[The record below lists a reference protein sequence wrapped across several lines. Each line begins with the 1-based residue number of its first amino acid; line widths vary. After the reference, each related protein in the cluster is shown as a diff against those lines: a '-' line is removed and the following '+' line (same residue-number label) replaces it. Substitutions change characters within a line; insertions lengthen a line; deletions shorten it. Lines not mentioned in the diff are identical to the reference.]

1 MEFKGYNLIAVIDN
15 FQEEW
20 WSELESVIKEQDVND
35 VAKWIN
41 DRAGRDPEFMED
53 LPVCDEIV
61 AENNDYII
69 TYTDCGM
76 CEQVMLYEK
85 VNEEDVKNESK

>member
-1 MEFKGYNLIAVIDN
+1 MECKGYNLIAVIDN

-20 WSELESVIKEQDVND
+20 WSELESVMKTQDVND

-53 LPVCDEIV
+53 LPVYDEIV
-61 AENNDYII
+61 MEDVDYII
-69 TYTDCGM
+69 MYTDCGM

-85 VNEEDVKNESK
+85 VYKEDVKDESK

>member
-20 WSELESVIKEQDVND
+20 WSELESVMKEQDVDD

-53 LPVCDEIV
+53 LPVYDEIV
-61 AENNDYII
+61 AENNDYVI

-85 VNEEDVKNESK
+85 VYKEDVKDESK

>member
-20 WSELESVIKEQDVND
+20 WSELESVMKTQDVND

-53 LPVCDEIV
+53 LPVYDEIV
-61 AENNDYII
+61 AENNDYVI

-76 CEQVMLYEK
+76 CGQVMLYEK
-85 VNEEDVKNESK
+85 VDEEDVKDESK

>member
-1 MEFKGYNLIAVIDN
+1 MECKGYNLIAVIDN

-20 WSELESVIKEQDVND
+20 WSELESVMKTQDVND

-53 LPVCDEIV
+53 LPVYDEIV
-61 AENNDYII
+61 AENNDYVI

-85 VNEEDVKNESK
+85 VDKEDVDNEGK

>member
-20 WSELESVIKEQDVND
+20 WSELESVMKTQDVND

-53 LPVCDEIV
+53 LPVYDEIV
-61 AENNDYII
+61 AENNDYVV

-76 CEQVMLYEK
+76 CEQIHLYEK
-85 VNEEDVKNESK
+85 VDEEDVKDESK

>member
-20 WSELESVIKEQDVND
+20 WSELESVIKTQDVND

-53 LPVCDEIV
+53 LPVYDEIV
-61 AENNDYII
+61 AENNDYVV

-85 VNEEDVKNESK
+85 VYKEDVKDESK

>member
-20 WSELESVIKEQDVND
+20 WSELESVMKTQDVND

-53 LPVCDEIV
+53 LPVYDEIV
-61 AENNDYII
+61 AENNDYVI

-85 VNEEDVKNESK
+85 VYKEDVKDESK